1 MGAAGGISR
10 AEYAKRMGRA
20 IIRLIVLIVVYVV
33 VAAIVNNVAIP
44 MVSTYVSSAAK
55 YASYVNILL
64 GLLFGYFIVYAF
76 ADVIYWSL
84 MTRYDHSAAAAV
96 RNVFRIIGIG
106 AMVAT
111 IAGGVVGGAAGVA
124 LGGFLGMVVG
134 FASQQVLGNAI
145 SGLFILISRPFRI
158 TDHVTLL
165 GDEGD
170 VEDVTTLFTFVRKDA
185 NNIVVV
191 PSSMVL
197 GNKIYVR
204 RPAQQAQPG
213 GGGAGGQPS
222 S

>member
-1 MGAAGGISR
+1 MSAAGGISR
-10 AEYAKRMGRA
+10 AEYARRMGRA
-20 IIRLIVLIVVYVV
+20 IIRLIVLIVVYVFI
-33 VAAIVNNVAIP
+33 AAIVNNVAIP
-44 MVSTYVSSAAK
+44 MISTYVSSAAE
-55 YASYVNILL
+55 YAPYVNILL

-84 MTRYDHSAAAAV
+84 MIRYDHSAAAAV

-170 VEDVTTLFTFVRKDA
+170 VEDVTTLFTYVRKDA
-185 NNIVVV
+185 NTVVVV
-191 PSSMVL
+191 PSSLIL
-197 GNKIYVR
+197 GNKLYVR
-204 RPAQQAQPG
+204 RPAQQAQT
-213 GGGAGGQPS
+213 AQS
-222 S
+222 SQKPQGS

>member
-33 VAAIVNNVAIP
+33 IAAIVNNVAIP

-55 YASYVNILL
+55 YAPYVNILL

-84 MTRYDHSAAAAV
+84 MIRYDHSAAAAV
-96 RNVFRIIGIG
+96 RNVFRMIGIG

-124 LGGFLGMVVG
+124 LGGFLGIVVG

-158 TDHVTLL
+158 TDHVNLL

-170 VEDVTTLFTFVRKDA
+170 VEDVTTLFTYVRKDA
-185 NNIVVV
+185 NTIVVV
-191 PSSMVL
+191 PSSLIL
-197 GNKIYVR
+197 GNKLYVR
-204 RPAQQAQPG
+204 RPVQQAQT
-213 GGGAGGQPS
+213 AQS
-222 S
+222 SQKPQGS